1 LLLVVR
7 SVVHLQLSDV
17 LCCKEQRP
25 LEWAGRQAV
34 ELAAAAT
41 SMLATSASN
50 SRQVASSWH
59 IQQHTALVHPHTCLA
74 AHIHKQSSC
83 KVGWLPDS
91 TCAGG
96 MLPALGAV
104 QALLSWWPGMCQCQW
119 HDLHHCPP
127 DGPLG
132 IAHGTLD
139 KAATSCSSS
148 SSSKIPP
155 CTGAAACCWHTFQA
169 CHWTHL
175 CIYTPTRV
183 SHQQQLAQL
192 HTGML
197 ECQAA
202 RTRGPARLAA
212 SDPQTCQMPT
222 ACLASYDRCG

>member
-119 HDLHHCPP
+119 HDLHHCPQHKQVP
-127 DGPLG
+127 Y
-132 IAHGTLD
+132 
-139 KAATSCSSS
+139 
-148 SSSKIPP
+148 
-155 CTGAAACCWHTFQA
+155 TGARWATWHSARNAGQGGHF
-169 CHWTHL
+169 L
-175 CIYTPTRV
+175 
-183 SHQQQLAQL
+183 QQQQQQQNTTVHRGSSLLLAHIPSMPL
-192 HTGML
+192 DTPMHIHSNTGVTPAAAGTAPHWHAGMPSSAHT
-197 ECQAA
+197 
-202 RTRGPARLAA
+202 RA
-212 SDPQTCQMPT
+212 SQTG
-222 ACLASYDRCG
+222 SI